1 MKGGTEA
8 VVIWPSRMSLSRQI
22 PCWQPGSGGISGGAL
37 EVYPAFVPP
46 SSDESMQPSTR
57 RESQTPKLQTVN
69 KVNHRSP
76 LPGTGREFSTATK
89 PGGPETK
96 GSSPGPRKYLFTPGF
111 RLVGAV
117 LAVRR
122 SVPSSNPFTPAPV
135 DHLA

>member
-1 MKGGTEA
+1 MRNGGGGDLA
-8 VVIWPSRMSLSRQI
+8 VSNVSEPSNSLLAAGERGDI
-22 PCWQPGSGGISGGAL
+22 GGAL
-37 EVYPAFVPP
+37 EIYPAFVPP

-57 RESQTPKLQTVN
+57 RESQTPKPQTVN
-69 KVNHRSP
+69 KVNHRGP

-111 RLVGAV
+111 RQVGAV
-117 LAVRR
+117 LAAPR